1 MKMFIRLE
9 GSEGVQ
15 FLAVNLAYFN
25 KNLYFSLILV
35 NTINQVK
42 SSVLQDKFGY
52 SVIYLEAWVTAITVK
67 CLKKSILNLGYFSG
81 GKKKNK
87 KKLVCNF

>member
-1 MKMFIRLE
+1 MKIFIRLE

-35 NTINQVK
+35 NAIDQVK
-42 SSVLQDKFGY
+42 SSVLQDNFGY
-52 SVIYLEAWVTAITVK
+52 FVICLEAQVTAITVK
-67 CLKKSILNLGYFSG
+67 C
-81 GKKKNK
+81 
-87 KKLVCNF
+87 